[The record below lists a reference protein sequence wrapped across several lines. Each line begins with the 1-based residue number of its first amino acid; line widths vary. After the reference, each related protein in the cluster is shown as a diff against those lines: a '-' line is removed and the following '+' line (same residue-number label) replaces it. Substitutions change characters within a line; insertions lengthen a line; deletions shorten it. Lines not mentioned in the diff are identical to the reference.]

1 MRKRTHQ
8 TIESSCDIVIDTAA
22 LLQRAGVIDV
32 DYMVLDN
39 AIHKI
44 IDAQDLV
51 NHAATLFN
59 NRKKQ
64 GLITLEQ
71 LLVALEKE
79 AA

>member
-8 TIESSCDIVIDTAA
+8 IIESPSDVVIDTAV
-22 LLQRAGVIDV
+22 LLQRVGVIEV

-64 GLITLEQ
+64 GLITLEN
-71 LLVALEKE
+71 LLGTLQEVA
-79 AA
+79 A